1 MVAGCEI
8 NDNPFAPLCRA
19 CKDKIA
25 AEGDATPIAWMPR
38 DHRFVEKLATP
49 DVTIADIIG
58 DVDPIRA
65 ARGGRDLSDELTI
78 HYGLLPRANRGIF
91 AINEL
96 PDLAG
101 KIQVGLFNIMQE
113 GDIQIKGYP
122 LRLPL
127 DVLIVFTANP
137 EDYTARG
144 KIITPLK
151 DRIGAEIRTHY
162 PSTVAEGMTVTN
174 QEAWVGRDPARK
186 IDVPEYLREVIEEIA
201 FQAREDKRVDKRSGV
216 SQRLP
221 ITTLES
227 AVSSAEQRAA
237 RTGEKCGIARIAD
250 IYAAMPAI
258 TGKLELEYE
267 GELKGADTIAR
278 ELIRSAVGRV
288 FSKRFGEVSFQPVIQ
303 WFELGGEL
311 KLPEAGE
318 HRRALRTTLEN
329 PRADGTCRQARRQ
342 RSQRRRLCISSSRND
357 SRRPLGASPHRPQ
370 RRARLLRGKAAA
382 TGAARESESPAPAI
396 QLAVS
401 NRKQRVRGNSSS
413 GALGPTMK
421 FIKYGKYVGEPADA
435 IDLEELVKKLGNF
448 FLQSGFESQF
458 YGVSE
463 MDPEKSM
470 EALKDAILR
479 ALQEGDL
486 MPEGAMSDELREM
499 LQNPNAR
506 QNQEVKDLIEKL
518 MERMAQEGYINP
530 QQPPQVTPPPQSSA
544 RGQVGEAQERDTEAR
559 FEITDKTIDF
569 LGFKTL
575 QDLLGSLGRSSFGR
589 HATRDLATGIETSGA
604 SRQYEFGD
612 TMNLDISE
620 TLFNAVR
627 RDGAKVPVEITY
639 KDLMVHQCEYYSSCA
654 TVVLLDCSHS
664 MILYGEDRF
673 TPAKRVAMALSHLIR
688 TQYPGDTLNLVLF
701 HDSAEEVP
709 IGELARVQVGPYYT
723 NTREGLRMAQ
733 RILLRQKKDMRQIIM
748 ITDGKPSALTL
759 EDGRIYKNA
768 FGLDP
773 FVVGQTLEE
782 VNKCKRAGI
791 LINTFMLASDY
802 SLINFVQ
809 KITEMCRGK
818 AYFTTPY
825 TLGQY
830 LLMDY
835 MQRKTKQIH

>member
-1 MVAGCEI
+1 
-8 NDNPFAPLCRA
+8 
-19 CKDKIA
+19 
-25 AEGDATPIAWMPR
+25 
-38 DHRFVEKLATP
+38 
-49 DVTIADIIG
+49 
-58 DVDPIRA
+58 
-65 ARGGRDLSDELTI
+65 
-78 HYGLLPRANRGIF
+78 
-91 AINEL
+91 
-96 PDLAG
+96 
-101 KIQVGLFNIMQE
+101 
-113 GDIQIKGYP
+113 
-122 LRLPL
+122 
-127 DVLIVFTANP
+127 
-137 EDYTARG
+137 
-144 KIITPLK
+144 
-151 DRIGAEIRTHY
+151 
-162 PSTVAEGMTVTN
+162 
-174 QEAWVGRDPARK
+174 
-186 IDVPEYLREVIEEIA
+186 
-201 FQAREDKRVDKRSGV
+201 
-216 SQRLP
+216 
-221 ITTLES
+221 
-227 AVSSAEQRAA
+227 
-237 RTGEKCGIARIAD
+237 
-250 IYAAMPAI
+250 
-258 TGKLELEYE
+258 
-267 GELKGADTIAR
+267 
-278 ELIRSAVGRV
+278 
-288 FSKRFGEVSFQPVIQ
+288 
-303 WFELGGEL
+303 
-311 KLPEAGE
+311 
-318 HRRALRTTLEN
+318 
-329 PRADGTCRQARRQ
+329 
-342 RSQRRRLCISSSRND
+342 
-357 SRRPLGASPHRPQ
+357 
-370 RRARLLRGKAAA
+370 
-382 TGAARESESPAPAI
+382 
-396 QLAVS
+396 
-401 NRKQRVRGNSSS
+401 
-413 GALGPTMK
+413 MK

-499 LQNPNAR
+499 LNDPNAR
-506 QNQEVKDLIEKL
+506 QSQEVRDLIEKL

-544 RGQVGEAQERDTEAR
+544 RGQVGQAQERDTEAR

-589 HATRDLATGIETSGA
+589 HSTRDLATGIEASGV
-604 SRQYEFGD
+604 SREYEFGD
-612 TMNLDISE
+612 TMNLDVSE

-639 KDLMVHQCEYYSSCA
+639 KDLMVHQCEYHSSCA